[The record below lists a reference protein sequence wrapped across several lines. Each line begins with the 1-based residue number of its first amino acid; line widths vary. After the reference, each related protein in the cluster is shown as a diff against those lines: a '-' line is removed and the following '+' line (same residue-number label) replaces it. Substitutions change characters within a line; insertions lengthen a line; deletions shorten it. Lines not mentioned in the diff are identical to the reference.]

1 MHLKWENICP
11 LWASHSFR
19 ARENDEE
26 RDCVGGEI
34 NSKDSKTP
42 KNGKRLKFQEKNG
55 SRRPEELEARRKNEA
70 RSMKMSNFSV

>member
-1 MHLKWENICP
+1 M
-11 LWASHSFR
+11 
-19 ARENDEE
+19 
-26 RDCVGGEI
+26 GGEI

-70 RSMKMSNFSV
+70 RRMKMKNLNV